1 MRNQHKIDSDQMWSE
16 ETYSF
21 SVKFSFF
28 FSFLSS
34 SYIKFTPTTSRR
46 RVKKDCAGV
55 GWNRDMSFLEFSELS
70 HAEQN
75 LLIYSILVSKKS
87 KAFLVLIS
95 LKSYQTSFRMA

>member
-21 SVKFSFF
+21 PEKLIFF
-28 FSFLSS
+28 LFLSS

>member
-1 MRNQHKIDSDQMWSE
+1 MRKQHEIDSDQMWSE

-28 FSFLSS
+28 SFLSS
-34 SYIKFTPTTSRR
+34 SYIKFTPTTSWR

-55 GWNRDMSFLEFSELS
+55 GWNRDMSFLKFSELS
-70 HAEQN
+70 HAERN
-75 LLIYSILVSKKS
+75 LLIDSILVSKKS

-95 LKSYQTSFRMA
+95 LKSYQTSFRIV